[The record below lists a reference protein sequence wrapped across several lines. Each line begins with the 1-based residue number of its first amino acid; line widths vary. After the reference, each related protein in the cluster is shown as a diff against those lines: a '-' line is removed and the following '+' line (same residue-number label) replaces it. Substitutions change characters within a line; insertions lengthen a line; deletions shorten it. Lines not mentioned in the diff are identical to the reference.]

1 METKGVASVR
11 SPVRNLQQY
20 EPSVTHEHFVRAVV
34 ESFQDEYAINEPVHS
49 HFLRSCAADSDAPSV
64 RFAL

>member
-34 ESFQDEYAINEPVHS
+34 ESFQDEYAINEPVRF